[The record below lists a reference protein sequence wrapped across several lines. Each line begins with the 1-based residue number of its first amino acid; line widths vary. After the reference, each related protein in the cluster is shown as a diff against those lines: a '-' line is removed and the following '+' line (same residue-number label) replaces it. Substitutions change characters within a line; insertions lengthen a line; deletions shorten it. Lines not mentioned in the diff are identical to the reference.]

1 MDNMGVQKTSN
12 DFSPVAETLQKNRS
26 PAKSRDGAHKSLA
39 KMDLQSTSWVPFS
52 VAELLQE
59 DLPARKKY
67 ACVETKKVG
76 LLKI

>member
-1 MDNMGVQKTSN
+1 
-12 DFSPVAETLQKNRS
+12 
-26 PAKSRDGAHKSLA
+26 
-39 KMDLQSTSWVPFS
+39 MDLQSTSRVPFS

-59 DLPARKKY
+59 DLPARKTY